1 MEETK
6 TADPDC
12 RTLTR
17 QQIADY
23 LGVSAARVSQLTRE
37 GVFSQGVDSQ
47 YDRHETTHAMCRW
60 LRGQAS
66 EAKAGLG
73 EIRRQKLE
81 TENQILGYALA
92 REQRTMLPVASVE
105 KAWEHVILLCR
116 QKLSRI
122 GNKVAPRIPY
132 LRAENEIENAIQAE
146 VDEATA
152 ELSRP
157 IEYEEPATE
166 AVKE

>member
-1 MEETK
+1 MSEGPTI
-6 TADPDC
+6 
-12 RTLTR
+12 TR

-37 GVFSQGVDSQ
+37 GVFQQGVDAQ
-47 YDRHETTHAMCRW
+47 FDRHETTHAMCRW
-60 LRGQAS
+60 LR
-66 EAKAGLG
+66 AKASDAKEGIG
-73 EIRRQKLE
+73 EIRRKKLE
-81 TENQILGYALA
+81 QESQILGYALA

-116 QKLSRI
+116 QKLSRV
-122 GNKVAPRIPY
+122 GNKIAPRIPY
-132 LRAENEIENAIQAE
+132 LRGENEVETAIQAE

-157 IEYEEPATE
+157 IEYEESVTE
-166 AVKE
+166 TAKE

>member
-1 MEETK
+1 MSQAE
-6 TADPDC
+6 
-12 RTLTR
+12 
-17 QQIADY
+17 IADY
-23 LGVSAARVSQLTRE
+23 LQVSAARVSYMTRD
-37 GVFSQGVDSQ
+37 GVFQQTVNGQ

-66 EAKAGLG
+66 EAKVGLG
-73 EIRRQKLE
+73 EIRRKKLE
-81 TENQILGYALA
+81 QESQILGYALA
-92 REQRTMLPVASVE
+92 REQRTMLPVAAVE

-132 LRAENEIENAIQAE
+132 LRGENECENAIQAE

-157 IEYEEPATE
+157 IEYEEAATE
-166 AVKE
+166 TARE